1 MNSPDRMGNV
11 WSRARSMGLARAGSV
26 VKAAIALAVLVVL
39 LSAAAA
45 GAVTVAAQPCME
57 CGNASLVINGDVV
70 SADGVRSSYRRNTVA
85 YAPVAL
91 LARAVGGNDAQI
103 GPYLS
108 FEGGERYDPAGG
120 GDCPACR
127 LYATKVGGCSACRM
141 EVVRTGLISGNIQ
154 WADGWYFAL
163 PDLAEALGGTLT
175 WNADQSVYT
184 ITVPEG
190 RCSTC
195 LLRYRGVSAGG
206 LPGMPMTGGA
216 GGEWVLLVPLMVVV
230 VGVCVV
236 RCSGR
241 LRGRW

>member
-1 MNSPDRMGNV
+1 MRQCLSGYQWRRGERGWCEEQLPAEHR
-11 WSRARSMGLARAGSV
+11 GLCTGG
-26 VKAAIALAVLVVL
+26 
-39 LSAAAA
+39 AA
-45 GAVTVAAQPCME
+45 GP
-57 CGNASLVINGDVV
+57 
-70 SADGVRSSYRRNTVA
+70 RR
-85 YAPVAL
+85 
-91 LARAVGGNDAQI
+91 GGNDAQI

-175 WNADQSVYT
+175 WNAEQSVYT
-184 ITVPEG
+184 IAVPEG